1 METLQLFLVL
11 SLLGGLRYPVTTAI
25 HGVCWA
31 IGRVAWAAGYTSG
44 NPIDRYSNPLANLI
58 WFGLIGVIATTVGL
72 AIGLLGG
79 PA

>member
-1 METLQLFLVL
+1 MAVDSGNFF
-11 SLLGGLRYPVTTAI
+11 
-25 HGVCWA
+25 
-31 IGRVAWAAGYTSG
+31 RVAWAAGYTSG

-79 PA
+79 PV

>member
-1 METLQLFLVL
+1 MCAYSHSTSRF
-11 SLLGGLRYPVTTAI
+11 
-25 HGVCWA
+25 
-31 IGRVAWAAGYTSG
+31 TSG

-58 WFGLIGVIATTVGL
+58 WFGLVGVIATTVGL